1 MKIFLLKS
9 FLVTFSLFYGDEIKS
24 QDLYKTPSGEKYHL
38 STCRMV
44 KNVSA
49 KIITPDDIR
58 KLGLK
63 PCKICQ
69 PPVQNA
75 VVKSYSGTN
84 KAVGEGDSVQCKG
97 KTALGT
103 RCQPMSRIAKDIV
116 MNEHASKNK
125 N

>member
-9 FLVTFSLFYGDEIKS
+9 FLVTFCLFYGSEING

-49 KIITPDDIR
+49 KIITPDGIR
-58 KLGLK
+58 KLGLE

-69 PPVQNA
+69 PPIQKA
-75 VVKSYSGTN
+75 IIKSYSGTI

-97 KTALGT
+97 KTVVGT
-103 RCQPMSRIAKDIV
+103 RCLHKTRIA
-116 MNEHASKNK
+116 NGYCYQHTSQNK

>member
-1 MKIFLLKS
+1 MQTLFLRYL
-9 FLVTFSLFYGDEIKS
+9 FLTFCLFYYPEINS

-49 KIITPDDIR
+49 KIITPDGII
-58 KLGLK
+58 KLGLE

-69 PPVQNA
+69 PPVQKA